1 MNLPEEPDQ
10 EAWDAWHPAE
20 LTRRLAGLSQPWCVV
35 GGWALDLW
43 LGNQTREH
51 EDLEFTILRA
61 DFCRFRQALHG
72 MAFYTADSGVVAH
85 LPDHEE
91 PADSIWQ
98 VWCRD
103 EVEHSWRVDM
113 MFEPGSPEIWAYKRD
128 PLLIRPRAEMVA
140 TTEDGIPYLKPA
152 GVLLF
157 KAKHRR
163 PKDEADFKSA
173 LPKLPTSERVWLRN
187 SLAATHSGHDWI
199 GML

>member
-1 MNLPEEPDQ
+1 MNSREEPDQ
-10 EAWDAWHPAE
+10 EAWDAWHPSE
-20 LTRRLAGLSQPWCVV
+20 LARRLAGVSLPWCVV

-43 LGNQTREH
+43 LGYQTREH
-51 EDLEFTILRA
+51 EDLEFTILRG
-61 DFCRFRQALHG
+61 DFRRFRQALRG
-72 MAFYTADSGVVAH
+72 MAFYTADSGIVAH

-103 EVEHSWRVDM
+103 EVARSWRADM
-113 MFEPGSPEIWAYKRD
+113 MIEPGTPEIWAYKRD
-128 PLLIRPRAEMVA
+128 PGLIRSRAEMVE
-140 TTEDGIPYLKPA
+140 TTVDGIPYLKPA

-163 PKDEADFKSA
+163 PKDEADFESA
-173 LPKLPTSERVWLRN
+173 LPKLPAPERAWLKQ
-187 SLAATHSGHDWI
+187 SLAATHPRHDWI